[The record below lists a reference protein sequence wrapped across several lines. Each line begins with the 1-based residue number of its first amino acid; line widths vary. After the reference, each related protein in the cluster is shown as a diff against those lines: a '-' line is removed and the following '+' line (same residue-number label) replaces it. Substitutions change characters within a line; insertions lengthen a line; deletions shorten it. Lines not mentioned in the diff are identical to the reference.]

1 MRSGLVGYSL
11 LVLLSLRSIEGLCED
26 AVTNVSGT
34 VKLELSG
41 LQNVSGNIYI
51 AVYDS
56 DDSWLGEDT
65 VLARRVIIADAL
77 EGELVLVELQL
88 APGDYAFSIFYDRNN
103 NGELDTNFIG
113 IPKEPVALS
122 NNARPGFGPPKYK
135 DAVFTV
141 GGEPIIQRVSI
152 ESM

>member
-1 MRSGLVGYSL
+1 MRSGLAGYSL
-11 LVLLSLRSIEGLCED
+11 LLLFSLQSIQGLCEEV
-26 AVTNVSGT
+26 VTKVPGT

-41 LQNVSGNIYI
+41 LQDVSGNIYI

-56 DDSWLGEDT
+56 DDSWLGDDT
-65 VLARRVIIADAL
+65 VLARKVTITDAL

-88 APGDYAFSIFYDRNN
+88 APGDYAFSIFYDRNS

-122 NNARPGFGPPKYK
+122 NNARAKFGPPKYK

-141 GGEPIIQRVSI
+141 GGEPIIQQVSI